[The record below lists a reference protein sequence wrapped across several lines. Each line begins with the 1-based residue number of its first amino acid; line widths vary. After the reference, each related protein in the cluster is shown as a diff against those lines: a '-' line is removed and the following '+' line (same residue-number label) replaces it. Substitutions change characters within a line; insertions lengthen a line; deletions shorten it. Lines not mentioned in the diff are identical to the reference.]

1 MRTIT
6 NETTNKYNSYLIWS
20 FKAERKFIDG
30 LGCHSDLLGYKRV
43 GRLSLLQKYKR
54 SINKRRDW
62 SDLDKR
68 LITEYVDKVIERMFG

>member
-1 MRTIT
+1 MAAQ
-6 NETTNKYNSYLIWS
+6 EEYNSYLIWT

-30 LGCHSDLLGYKRV
+30 LGGHSDILGYKRE